1 MAPYCAPAGCAPHL
15 DGNGR
20 PKRKGGGTYV
30 LCGTHGKHG
39 LCIVLRGLAVEDL
52 VGSMVSVCA
61 LRPCSGRSC
70 EKHGLCLCFAALQLA
85 LQWKILMEDL
95 ARELNVRPDAVR
107 LGHVRSRLTE

>member
-1 MAPYCAPAGCAPHL
+1 MGIGGTGGAVGTVGRGMATRASLIFRWLPYCAPAGCAPHL

-61 LRPCSGRSC
+61 LRPYS
-70 EKHGLCLCFAALQLA
+70 
-85 LQWKILMEDL
+85 
-95 ARELNVRPDAVR
+95 
-107 LGHVRSRLTE
+107 